1 MAQKFS
7 SSTAGLFTSFYSPQ
21 KLFEKIAG
29 AAKSAGIKVVYA
41 ALLLYYALFDKEV
54 PLTDKTIVVGA
65 LGYFIL
71 PVDLIPD
78 FLPGGYA
85 DDGAALILAVKSI
98 WDNIT
103 AATKSKAQERLR
115 SWFGNVKPSDLTLF

>member
-1 MAQKFS
+1 MAKKFS
-7 SSTAGLFTSFYSPQ
+7 YTTAGLFTPLYSPQ
-21 KLFEKIAG
+21 KLFGKIAG
-29 AAKSAGIKVVYA
+29 VAKSAGTKVVYA
-41 ALLLYYALFDKEV
+41 ALILYYALFDKEV
-54 PLTDKTIVVGA
+54 PLKDKTIVVGA

-78 FLPGGYA
+78 FLPGGYT

-103 AATKSKAQERLR
+103 PSTKSKAQERLK
-115 SWFGNVKPSDLTLF
+115 SWFSNVKASDLTLF